1 MSFFPQRDN
10 TELGGAQERTMGESV
25 DGFDTIRTAEWQNN
39 DGTWSRL
46 HTRNGWP
53 LFETDKLRVSSG
65 TSVSVRGFVAK
76 VPGGTAVLFDP
87 YTLAVL
93 QSPYTP
99 ALNTYTVQD
108 FATDWNVPSGDTTH
122 WCDTVIFDGTAIK
135 VNGKTL
141 PDLGITADHGFPAI
155 PYAINRNDASDQY
168 GNAERNAT
176 EKRVFAVG
184 RYSVQSWGGSGVV
197 ETLTPSAPRTDH
209 KAMTLGQRSSS
220 DDVAH
225 LWQMYYSGDFWDS
238 WTAEWYFSGASVQM
252 LLASAY
258 LVKTSISAVSAAH
271 TPAAFGSP
279 TTTSETTNPAR
290 SIPDAIMQLVGH
302 GELEDIGGG
311 FEVQGGVVY
320 VRYPWDGY
328 TTGPVVAYEKRD
340 SVGTSY
346 LGTSSSTTTIADKI
360 ISVNCSNSA
369 FFESITGDVHY
380 ADQFTSQT
388 PHADIQI
395 IIYFNG
401 TTSVPIDHSVRQP
414 SSYGV
419 YATTSPVFYWTAE
432 TNEVLFSATLDTTD
446 LIVGRIYRRRE
457 TGNDVDVQQY
467 NWAAANLA
475 FPRGGWGTGYGYN
488 MSGQGIRFDPY
499 SDWPIDPVLRA
510 PGAARARDIV
520 ATYVGDETR
529 STLDDYYL
537 YLGRVRHTF
546 TLTGRSAPD
555 TQVITWSTTD
565 YLLYD
570 ELNGVYVTVEGNFAG
585 AGSSA
590 SLTVNLRVKTRHS
603 DTVQTLYL
611 FSWTYAELVRL
622 KEIGST
628 GKYAI
633 PSPQIRS
640 IFAPLYQEQ
649 GSFKGA
655 HYVTLDE
662 EANGAAPFHGFSF
675 LLQLRTYVDF
685 TTVNEDNDTGA
696 SVYFVPCN
704 LLEML
709 YCFVFSQDYG
719 VSSDGARYRVTSSVR
734 YDDVI
739 ANLFNVVFR
748 VSVRDGSA
756 VNWTDSLGADFAAV
770 STVSLHRT

>member
-1 MSFFPQRDN
+1 MSAFV
-10 TELGGAQERTMGESV
+10 GGNSG
-25 DGFDTIRTAEWQNN
+25 IRTVEERNP
-39 DGTWSRL
+39 DGSSTTLR
-46 HTRNGWP
+46 TRAGRP
-53 LFETDKLRVSSG
+53 HFETTETRRASSVEQG
-65 TSVSVRGFVAK
+65 VRGFVAK
-76 VPGGTAVLFDP
+76 VPGGVAVLYNP
-87 YTLAVL
+87 YTLEVL
-93 QSPYTP
+93 RKPYTP

-108 FATDWNVPSGDTTH
+108 FATAWNVPPGDTTR
-122 WCDTVIFDGTAIK
+122 WCDTVLFDGTTIK
-135 VNGKTL
+135 INDKAMTAL
-141 PDLGITADHGFPAI
+141 RITPNHSFPAI
-155 PYAINRNDASDQY
+155 PYVINRNDASDQY
-168 GNAERNAT
+168 GNVERNAT

-184 RYSVQSWGGSGVV
+184 RYSVQSWGGSGAV
-197 ETLTPSAPRTDH
+197 ETLTPNAPRTDH
-209 KAMTLGQRSSS
+209 KAMTLGQRSSY
-220 DDVAH
+220 DDKAY
-225 LWQMYYSGDFWDS
+225 LWQMYYVGDFWDS

-252 LLASAY
+252 FLASAH

-279 TTTSETTNPAR
+279 TTTSATTNPAR

-302 GELEDIGGG
+302 GELEDVGGG

-320 VRYPWDGY
+320 VHYPWDGY

-360 ISVNCSNSA
+360 ISVNCSNSS

-388 PHADIQI
+388 PHTDVQI

-419 YATTSPVFYWTAE
+419 YATTSQVFNWTSE
-432 TNEVLFSATLDTTD
+432 TNEVLFSATIDTTD
-446 LIVGRIYRRRE
+446 LISGRIYRRRE

-467 NWAAANLA
+467 NWAASNLA
-475 FPRGGWGTGYGYN
+475 YPRGGWGTGYGYN
-488 MSGQGIRFDPY
+488 MSGQGIRFDPF

-510 PGAARARDIV
+510 PGAARARAIV
-520 ATYVGDETR
+520 ETYVGDETR

-546 TLTGRSAPD
+546 TLTSRSAPD
-555 TQVITWSTTD
+555 TQVITWSTID

-590 SLTVNLRVKTRHS
+590 SLNVNVRVKTRHS
-603 DTVQTLYL
+603 TTVQTLHL
-611 FSWTYAELVRL
+611 FSWTYSELVRL
-622 KEIGST
+622 KEIEFT

-655 HYVTLDE
+655 HYVTLNE
-662 EANGAAPFHGFSF
+662 ETNGAAPFHGFNF

-685 TTVNEDNDTGA
+685 TTVNEDNDAGQ

-719 VSSDGARYRVTSSVR
+719 VAEGGARYRVTNSVR
-734 YDDVI
+734 YNDVI
-739 ANLFNVVFR
+739 TNLFNPVFR
-748 VSVRDGSA
+748 VSVRDGVA
-756 VNWTDSLGADFAAV
+756 ANWTDSFGADFAAV